1 METNIIMFRVRERT
15 KSANRN
21 KFNNEQHNNAA
32 TISPVP
38 LLRTSGWAFFRSLS
52 PVVRIAH
59 SARHW
64 ANYDQH
70 DDLPIVSSSLQAT
83 FWVFRCASIF
93 YLRYVFLFPRGTS
106 SYVFLL
112 KKIQREAKSSWRW
125 WRISY
130 YSRISFGICRSSI
143 SQLWCYCVVQQ
154 GGKIWRWSEEPLS
167 QNPFPNKKSQTGRNI
182 SACISRRWLVWLRLI
197 RVHHSDGTCHRKNL
211 PIMPTVCCYVR

>member
-59 SARHW
+59 SANEMQRNENENRVIIWRGNNETSSLEQKQTMPSPRHW

-93 YLRYVFLFPRGTS
+93 FLRYVFLFPRGTS

-130 YSRISFGICRSSI
+130 YSRISFGICGSSI

-167 QNPFPNKKSQTGRNI
+167 QNPFPNKKS
-182 SACISRRWLVWLRLI
+182 
-197 RVHHSDGTCHRKNL
+197 
-211 PIMPTVCCYVR
+211 